1 MGRFL
6 AHDLALE
13 AVDRRESKPVDC
25 KCCRGHQR
33 FRQHLA
39 DVQSPG
45 DHDDPGAGLPG
56 INGLA
61 RAENLSIRQAR
72 ISSTARQNACSQTGP
87 ARIDQPS
94 SLANMSL
101 SNSPRNTL

>member
-25 KCCRGHQR
+25 KRCRGHQR

-56 INGLA
+56 IGGLA
-61 RAENLSIRQAR
+61 RAEKSFD
-72 ISSTARQNACSQTGP
+72 SSSADFERCATELRGVKP
-87 ARIDQPS
+87 DQPAS
-94 SLANMSL
+94 TNPPAL
-101 SNSPRNTL
+101 PT